1 MFVLMI
7 SGKFHIGEFRKISL
21 KMLIFSS
28 TPSVDDQI
36 SRNGEFSFMLCY
48 YFTLLLTIEYYSQF
62 LVYCSILT

>member
-36 SRNGEFSFMLCY
+36 SWNGQFSFILCY
-48 YFTLLLTIEYYSQF
+48 FTIDN
-62 LVYCSILT
+62 

>member
-36 SRNGEFSFMLCY
+36 SWNVQFSFILCY
-48 YFTLLLTIEYYSQF
+48 FTIDN
-62 LVYCSILT
+62 